1 MRRVLSSLASISLA
15 CVVLESPL
23 WADKRGGWDDDI
35 NFVYCYDAD
44 PGEDL
49 YAGTFDAL
57 GNLDGSWRR
66 STQSDQWD
74 GSSPA
79 DGDGAPGGAAIRT
92 AAGEGED
99 GGDASVLSIEDP
111 GDPTSSGY
119 PDPSNRK
126 LFFWRDTT
134 ADLDIEE
141 GVTLLARW
149 RLAPEPET
157 PGLAG
162 PNGSNLH
169 DGGKGQIG
177 FAQRVAAG
185 GAPIADIG
193 LAIDDRGKLQVA
205 IPGSGAD
212 IRRPEDGGTNGGYCV
227 DVDEGGWVT
236 VWLAARASGGAVEIR
251 AYLNGDLSPAVSAT
265 LSGAAI
271 PTGVEGGTRPE
282 VGTAATSYVY
292 TALGSTA
299 QDGAIQVD
307 YVCVAR
313 GFLYPGGVNAACPIS
328 AVAAADGRDVVLSW
342 TPGTKNPT
350 GVDVL
355 RDGTTIATNAPADP
369 PRFQDSDVPPGAHS
383 YELRFEVTGET
394 CEPLTATINTCL
406 AGALGTAAV
415 PAGVLLRWSVPSGV
429 EHAGYRILR
438 DGVEIAAAPGTATS
452 YLDET
457 AGTGTFV
464 YGVVPDEGTC
474 APLEATVSYVRA
486 VVGTGD
492 FSSEAVG
499 WSYELDPPP
508 DADPAEY
515 LLHEPVANAD
525 GDLDG
530 NWSSGNGSDSW
541 DGSAPGEIG
550 DPALDVVGQVV
561 AGAEAPG
568 GIGLITTG
576 GVGAYLFED
585 VGDPRT
591 AIPPNTVGWKDPS
604 NRKLYLLY
612 DMRNAIDDAGA
623 RSLIADGVTLRAR
636 FRLTPPEEAVDV
648 KDAPNG
654 YPTATDGKGNFVIAH
669 DATVTGQGVNQRIS
683 VSLDVNPEA
692 PGTGILFVGDAGA
705 LAAGGTATEYA
716 VPIADP
722 TNWLD
727 LWLAVEDPDPAT
739 PEVSLKLYL
748 NGSAEPTLAV
758 DDFLPNDKGSENGLH
773 GNELAMGLH
782 LTPDSGSL
790 EVDLVSV
797 LDGAVEP
804 SGPPADLPFHRG
816 DADGD
821 GALNLTDGVFV
832 LNYLFLGGPAPPCM
846 DAADANDDG
855 QINIADGIY
864 VLNFLFIGGP
874 EPPRPGPVA
883 KPCGTDPTAD
893 PLGCARYTK
902 C

>member
-111 GDPTSSGY
+111 GDPRSSGY

-134 ADLDIEE
+134 ADLDLEE

-212 IRRPEDGGTNGGYCV
+212 IRCPEDGGTNGGYCV
-227 DVDEGGWVT
+227 DVDEGGWVS

-282 VGTAATSYVY
+282 VGTAATSYIY
-292 TALGSTA
+292 T
-299 QDGAIQVD
+299 
-307 YVCVAR
+307 R
-313 GFLYPGGVNAACPIS
+313 
-328 AVAAADGRDVVLSW
+328 
-342 TPGTKNPT
+342 
-350 GVDVL
+350 
-355 RDGTTIATNAPADP
+355 
-369 PRFQDSDVPPGAHS
+369 
-383 YELRFEVTGET
+383 
-394 CEPLTATINTCL
+394 L

-415 PAGVLLRWSVPSGV
+415 PAGVLLRWSAPSGV

-550 DPALDVVGQVV
+550 DPALDVDGQVV

-758 DDFLPNDKGSENGLH
+758 DDFLPNDEGSENGLH

-816 DADGD
+816 DADVD